1 MELYTVPLDWW
12 RDSGA
17 PGWYRD
23 QLGFD
28 YRGPSGLPEN
38 FVFNLG
44 EGDYARRLVSSF
56 LSPLATGYVLA
67 VALLFVAA
75 FPTFATVAAAPLL
88 LAGLLLTHSRST
100 LVALAGGLVVLALV
114 RRRWWPAIVAPV
126 LVGVAVAFVANFA
139 TVVPEGRFT
148 AADLRLVSG
157 ASADSEAAG
166 EALSL
171 GEPSLSSHLRAL
183 RDGFERVGA
192 HPQGYGLGNA
202 GSVAVRT
209 DTPLLAGEST
219 YAELAIEI
227 GVVGLALFIAWN
239 GALLVA
245 LVRQGRLVA
254 VAAWLAAALATVL
267 ALAVQTDVLGVP
279 WLAFCLW
286 AFAGSAVQLVR
297 AERVVPGADVI
308 GQHARPV
315 RGLVSPAAGND
326 PLAEPREGV

>member
-1 MELYTVPLDWW
+1 M
-12 RDSGA
+12 
-17 PGWYRD
+17 
-23 QLGFD
+23 
-28 YRGPSGLPEN
+28 
-38 FVFNLG
+38 
-44 EGDYARRLVSSF
+44 
-56 LSPLATGYVLA
+56 
-67 VALLFVAA
+67 
-75 FPTFATVAAAPLL
+75 
-88 LAGLLLTHSRST
+88 
-100 LVALAGGLVVLALV
+100 LALV
-114 RRRWWPAIVAPV
+114 TRRWWPAIAAPI
-126 LVGVAVAFVANFA
+126 LVGIAVVFVANFA

-148 AADLRLVSG
+148 AEDFGRGSTG
-157 ASADSEAAG
+157 TGSEEAG

-183 RDGFERVGA
+183 RDGFERVGE

-245 LVRQGRLVA
+245 LIRQGRQVA

-286 AFAGSAVQLVR
+286 ALAGSAVQLVG
-297 AERVVPGADVI
+297 AERSVMGTDVI
-308 GQHARPV
+308 PPPGEPLRRGSQASPKPV
-315 RGLVSPAAGND
+315 R
-326 PLAEPREGV
+326 